1 MKKNISILVFSVVL
15 LSFFSTSEINFKA
28 WNPPQ
33 LGYSY
38 VNLPEQNIDLN
49 SSNVSVLGLVTNYFS
64 NSQKVLLG
72 AFFPSIDIEIEI
84 ANDIE
89 IDDSFTNKQKEIAVK
104 KDYDNTQ
111 SASNSDNISEEQILA
126 NAEYERVLFE
136 IAEEEARLAAEV
148 AEEEARLAAEVAE
161 EEARLA
167 AEVAEEEARLAAEV
181 AEEEARLAAEVAD
194 QILKDSII
202 SAIAEQERLALE
214 AIEQQKLVSVE
225 QARQKALAEEMKNKE
240 IAKAKKDKRLKE
252 IAFKDSIMK
261 NENIKENAKELIIE
275 YLNDKI
281 ITKKDVEFLLEKYAD
296 SKLKKKNIKDFL
308 K

>member
-1 MKKNISILVFSVVL
+1 MKKNISILVVSVVL

-126 NAEYERVLFE
+126 NAEHERVLFE
-136 IAEEEARLAAEV
+136 I
-148 AEEEARLAAEVAE
+148 
-161 EEARLA
+161 
-167 AEVAEEEARLAAEV
+167 AEEEARLAAEV

-275 YLNDKI
+275 YMNDKI
-281 ITKKDVEFLLEKYAD
+281 ITQKDVEFLLNKYAD
-296 SKLKKKNIKDFL
+296 SKLKKKNIKEFL

>member
-1 MKKNISILVFSVVL
+1 MNKNISILVVSVVL
-15 LSFFSTSEINFKA
+15 LSFFSTTEINFKA
-28 WNPPQ
+28 WNPPS
-33 LGYSY
+33 LEYNY
-38 VNLPEQNIDLN
+38 VNLPEPNIDLT

-64 NSQKVLLG
+64 NSQKVLLST
-72 AFFPSIDIEIEI
+72 FFPSIDIEIEI
-84 ANDIE
+84 ENNIE
-89 IDDSFTNKQKEIAVK
+89 LDDSYTNKQKEIAVK
-104 KDYDNTQ
+104 SNYENNQ
-111 SASNSDNISEEQILA
+111 NAYNSNSTSEEQILA
-126 NAEYERVLFE
+126 NAEHEHVLLE
-136 IAEEEARLAAEV
+136 AAEEKARLAAEV

-167 AEVAEEEARLAAEV
+167 AEVAEEAARLAAEV
-181 AEEEARLAAEVAD
+181 AEEEARLATEVAN

-214 AIEQQKLVSVE
+214 AIEQQRLVSVE

-275 YLNDKI
+275 YMN
-281 ITKKDVEFLLEKYAD
+281 LLPQVYNKHIY
-296 SKLKKKNIKDFL
+296 NNHF
-308 K
+308 